1 MGKRK
6 VIWSVKAN
14 KKLLE
19 ILEFYAQRNRSKTHS
34 IKLYNKLRN
43 ELLILTKHPEIGIKT
58 EIESIRG
65 LIVEDYLLFYEFD
78 NGRIIVHS
86 LWDCRQNPDDLNIK

>member
-19 ILEFYAQRNRSKTHS
+19 ILEFYAQRNRSKTYS

-43 ELLILTKHPEIGIKT
+43 ELLILTKHPEI
-58 EIESIRG
+58 
-65 LIVEDYLLFYEFD
+65 
-78 NGRIIVHS
+78 
-86 LWDCRQNPDDLNIK
+86 